1 MVLAVSESDNTND
14 LVLIQTDGNR
24 NPICE
29 IPVLMTTI
37 TKTIHIEEK
46 NGS

>member
-1 MVLAVSESDNTND
+1 MVLAVRESDNTND
-14 LVLIQTDGNR
+14 LVLIHTDGYR
-24 NPICE
+24 NPISE
-29 IPVLMTTI
+29 TPILMATI